1 MLKFQ
6 DIQGCEIFI
15 NDDGCIVIKQQSI
28 EFGKEVAV
36 VLTPIMA
43 YELARLIDE
52 QYEGMA
58 WEWADGM
65 VKK

>member
-36 VLTPIMA
+36 VLTPMMA
-43 YELARLIDE
+43 YELARLVDD
-52 QYEGMA
+52 QYEDMA
-58 WEWADGM
+58 SEWADGL
-65 VKK
+65 VEK